1 MALDS
6 KKTTDE
12 KFKSVNRNYLP
23 CLAAI
28 YTSVSYS
35 DTESVGEV
43 SGERGKQESSL
54 ELQQT
59 TAPCSE
65 TTELNGQYSLV
76 EAEPQQT
83 TEPNTP
89 LYSVVQKRPKQT
101 KEPPLPAEPQQTT
114 EPNTQ
119 LYSVVQKRPKQAKEP
134 PLPAEPQQTT
144 EPNTQLYSVVQK
156 KPKQGKEPPLPAEPQ
171 QTTEPNTQLYSVVQ
185 KKPKQAKE
193 LPVHTDPQQSPDPN
207 AQYAVVQKKPKQ
219 TKVLPVE
226 PHGTTELNDQYSAVQ
241 EAVNMWGKDLDT
253 RKQTLVYAE
262 VGPHISQTR
271 RQMFNPQSDR
281 VQYASLDHTATVR
294 AVPPAA
300 AEPLQ
305 DPDLEVSLDQILI
318 QLREVTPHWRRLGE
332 AVGVHRLDEISEYVG
347 SESEAMVE
355 VVDGWLA
362 NLHPNKPTW
371 REIADVVD
379 SIGHHD
385 LAHSLRQVYIS
396 GSLPIKVSNDLPE
409 SLVVREFNP
418 TPPLPPRGADD
429 EQLPSPLP
437 ARTLI

>member
-1 MALDS
+1 
-6 KKTTDE
+6 
-12 KFKSVNRNYLP
+12 
-23 CLAAI
+23 
-28 YTSVSYS
+28 
-35 DTESVGEV
+35 
-43 SGERGKQESSL
+43 
-54 ELQQT
+54 
-59 TAPCSE
+59 
-65 TTELNGQYSLV
+65 
-76 EAEPQQT
+76 
-83 TEPNTP
+83 
-89 LYSVVQKRPKQT
+89 
-101 KEPPLPAEPQQTT
+101 
-114 EPNTQ
+114 
-119 LYSVVQKRPKQAKEP
+119 
-134 PLPAEPQQTT
+134 
-144 EPNTQLYSVVQK
+144 
-156 KPKQGKEPPLPAEPQ
+156 
-171 QTTEPNTQLYSVVQ
+171 VVQ

-193 LPVHTDPQQSPDPN
+193 LPVQTDPQQSPDPN

-226 PHGTTELNDQYSAVQ
+226 PHGTTELYDQYSAVQ

-281 VQYASLDHTATVR
+281 VQYASLDHTATVN
-294 AVPPAA
+294 ALPPA

-318 QLREVTPHWRRLGE
+318 QLREVTPHWRKLGE
-332 AVGVHRLDEISEYVG
+332 AVGVQKLDEISEYVG

-385 LAHSLRQVYIS
+385 LAGSLRQVYIS
-396 GSLPIKVSNDLPE
+396 GQLPIMVSNAISE
-409 SLVVREFNP
+409 RVFQTV
-418 TPPLPPRGADD
+418 PPPAIPPRKPTNKADNHSH
-429 EQLPSPLP
+429 EVL
-437 ARTLI
+437 

>member
-1 MALDS
+1 
-6 KKTTDE
+6 
-12 KFKSVNRNYLP
+12 
-23 CLAAI
+23 
-28 YTSVSYS
+28 
-35 DTESVGEV
+35 
-43 SGERGKQESSL
+43 
-54 ELQQT
+54 QQT
-59 TAPCSE
+59 TAPCSVIQTVPQE

-76 EAEPQQT
+76 EAEPQETTEPSAQCSVVHKEPNQTTDMNGEYSMVQAEPQQT

-89 LYSVVQKRPKQT
+89 LYSVVQK
-101 KEPPLPAEPQQTT
+101 
-114 EPNTQ
+114 
-119 LYSVVQKRPKQAKEP
+119 
-134 PLPAEPQQTT
+134 
-144 EPNTQLYSVVQK
+144 
-156 KPKQGKEPPLPAEPQ
+156 
-171 QTTEPNTQLYSVVQ
+171 
-185 KKPKQAKE
+185 KPKQAKE
-193 LPVHTDPQQSPDPN
+193 LPVQTDPQQSPDPN

-219 TKVLPVE
+219 AKELPVQTDPQQSPDPNAQPKQLPVE
-226 PHGTTELNDQYSAVQ
+226 PHGTTELNGQYSGVQ
-241 EAVNMWGKDLDT
+241 EAVNMWGKDLDM

-262 VGPHISQTR
+262 VGPHISQTC

-294 AVPPAA
+294 AVPP

-332 AVGVHRLDEISEYVG
+332 AVGVQRLDEISEYVG

-409 SLVVREFNP
+409 SLMVRELTP

-429 EQLPSPLP
+429 DEQLPPPLP
-437 ARTLI
+437 ARTFS